1 MRLDSP
7 AGALSLVDL
16 AWAENYDVGTVPE
29 SQSLIGLKVSHYRIL
44 EKLGGGGMGVV
55 YKAEDTRLRR
65 AVGLKFLPAEM
76 LHDSAALER
85 FRREAQA
92 ASALNH
98 PNICTIYDIGEQDG
112 QQFIAMEFL
121 DGATLKHRISGKPLR
136 FAEML
141 ELAIQIADALGA
153 AHAQG
158 IIHRDIKPA
167 NIFVTKQS
175 KAKVLD
181 FGLAKFTPIV
191 EDGGVS
197 AMRTATE
204 DTLLTSPGSTVGT
217 VAYMSP
223 EQARGEELDA
233 RTDLFSF
240 GAVLYEMAT
249 GRLAFPGN
257 TAAIVHEAILNR
269 APVPVARLNPEL
281 QPQLEEII
289 GKALEKDRKLRYQS
303 ASDIRTDLQRLKRD
317 TESGR
322 TAVSTAGSALRAT
335 SKSTRFQWLAGTG
348 ASILLV
354 GLALGAW
361 LFYSRKARALTEK
374 DTIVLADFAN
384 STGDPVFDD
393 ALKQGLRVQLE
404 QSPFINLLSD
414 QQVGEELRL
423 MARQPGEHL
432 TPDLARDL
440 CQRIGSKAV
449 LTGSISSLGSHYVI
463 GLSATN
469 CQTGTRLGTEQSE
482 SADKE
487 HVLAALGASVTKIRQ
502 KLGESLASIQKY
514 DVPIEQV
521 TTSSIEALRAY
532 SLGMKYV
539 ALDDFRVALPHF
551 QRAVELD
558 PNFASAYMRV
568 AYAAIFV
575 AGQGSII
582 NENLEKAYAL
592 RDRASRRE
600 YFHITTRYFENLD
613 DLEKGE
619 SEAELWAETY
629 PRDAEARFIL
639 ADMAMWKGN
648 WEEAVKNG
656 RLSVDANPNDVRNY
670 YNLAVS
676 ELALDRLDA
685 ATRSCDQAL
694 ARNRNDPSI
703 RMIRYWI
710 AFVRHDPKEMENE
723 VKVLGELARENP
735 EAEFELL
742 GVEEAAEMYYGKLA
756 RARDFYLR
764 IPDLFARSGNDG
776 GRTASYAYW
785 AFLNAELGNQSEARA
800 YVRRGAQPHRSHD
813 SDFTIALAAARAGEI
828 SLAEKWAAEYDRN
841 FPSGWS
847 QQKRYLPV
855 VRAAIAMG
863 RGNAA
868 EAIEHLRVVNG
879 DTAWSANDPTSLDG
893 LMPAYLRGQAYLQ
906 LRQGKEAAAEF
917 QRLIDHPGIVVNN
930 PFGPLS
936 RLGLARAYF
945 LQGDS
950 AKARAAYQDFLTLW
964 KDADPDIPILKQ
976 ARAEYAKL
984 Q

>member
-1 MRLDSP
+1 ML
-7 AGALSLVDL
+7 GQ
-16 AWAENYDVGTVPE
+16 T
-29 SQSLIGLKVSHYRIL
+29 ISHYRIV

-55 YKAEDTRLRR
+55 YKAEDTRLHRFV
-65 AVGLKFLPAEM
+65 ALKFLPSEM
-76 LHDSAALER
+76 AYDQTALER
-85 FRREAQA
+85 FRREAEA

-98 PNICTIYDIGEQDG
+98 PNICTIYDIGEHDG
-112 QQFIAMEFL
+112 QPFIAMEFL
-121 DGATLKHRISGKPLR
+121 EGQTLRHITFAKALPLDQV
-136 FAEML
+136 L
-141 ELAIQIADALGA
+141 ELGIEIADALDA
-153 AHAQG
+153 AHAKG
-158 IIHRDIKPA
+158 IVHRDIKPA
-167 NIFVTKQS
+167 NLFVTERGH
-175 KAKVLD
+175 AKVLD
-181 FGLAKFTPIV
+181 FGLAKLTPAR
-191 EDGGVS
+191 GVS
-197 AMRTATE
+197 QSVSVSALPTLTA
-204 DTLLTSPGSTVGT
+204 DGLLTTPGAALGT
-217 VAYMSP
+217 VAFMSP
-223 EQARGEELDA
+223 EQVRGEELDA
-233 RTDLFSF
+233 RSDLFSF
-240 GAVLYEMAT
+240 GLVLYEMAA
-249 GRLAFPGN
+249 GRPAFPGN
-257 TAAIVHEAILNR
+257 TSGVVAEAILNR
-269 APVPVARLNPEL
+269 SPIPVTRLNP
-281 QPQLEEII
+281 QLPPKFEEILN
-289 GKALEKDRKLRYQS
+289 KAIEKERKLRYQH
-303 ASDIRTDLQRLKRD
+303 ASEIRTDLQRLKRD
-317 TESGR
+317 IESGR
-322 TAVSTAGSALRAT
+322 AAGSSIREALTLRP
-335 SKSTRFQWLAGTG
+335 
-348 ASILLV
+348 
-354 GLALGAW
+354 
-361 LFYSRKARALTEK
+361 RKARWIAIVTSAGVLAALAVSGFYFWRSRHPSKLTEK
-374 DTIVLADFAN
+374 DTIVLANFAN
-384 STGDPVFDD
+384 STGDAVFDD
-393 ALKQGLRVQLE
+393 TLKQGLRVQLE

-487 HVLAALGASVTKIRQ
+487 HVLAALGASATQIRQ

-521 TTSSIEALRAY
+521 TTSSLEALRAY

-539 ALDDFRVALPHF
+539 ALDDFRGALPHF

-558 PNFASAYMRV
+558 SNFASAYMRV

-575 AGQGSII
+575 AGQSSII
-582 NENLEKAYAL
+582 NENMEKAYAL

-648 WEEAVKNG
+648 WEEAVKHG

-723 VKVLGELARENP
+723 VKVLGDLARENP

-742 GVEEAAEMYYGKLA
+742 GVEGATEMYYGRLA
-756 RARDFYLR
+756 RARVFRQR
-764 IPDLFARSGNDG
+764 IPELFARSGDDA

-785 AFLNAELGNQSEARA
+785 AFLNAELDNQSEARA
-800 YVRRGAQPHRSHD
+800 YVRRAAQPHRSHD
-813 SDFTIALAAARAGEI
+813 TDFTIALAAARAGEI

-868 EAIEHLRVVNG
+868 EAIEHLRAVNG
-879 DTAWSANDPTSLDG
+879 DTAWFGNDPYTGDG

-917 QRLIDHPGIVVNN
+917 QRLLDHPGIVVNA

-936 RLGLARAYF
+936 RVGLARAYV
-945 LQGDS
+945 LQGDT

-964 KDADPDIPILKQ
+964 KDADPEIPILQQ
-976 ARAEYAKL
+976 AKSEYARL